1 MTEIV
6 YSMPVT
12 VGPSTL
18 TINHDRQFLVCQPD
32 ATMSVQDD
40 VGFYSLDTRF
50 VSGYAVTIN
59 GRRPILLDAIAVNHF
74 AARHEFM
81 TPELPLGPSF
91 GGAREEVIPERS
103 IGFRLERNILEG
115 VHEDYDLVNYA
126 PRPVRVVLEVGIESD
141 FADIFDVRNRSL
153 VRRGDLQST
162 WRPRAGVLKVVY
174 HNRSFRRG
182 LLVKVERSDSRP
194 EFANG
199 RIVFVAELP
208 PKTRW
213 HTCILWL
220 PVLAERSARVLSC
233 GGDGG
238 GGARMPARRLP
249 PVELVS
255 PEHATLP
262 AIWRQAAS
270 DMEALRM
277 EDTTRRN
284 VFVPAA
290 GIPWFVTLFGRDSL
304 IVSIE
309 SISGFPEFALGALQN
324 LARVQATSDDPEQD
338 KEPGKS
344 PHEIRSGELAT
355 LGLLPFAP
363 YFGTHDATPLF
374 LIVLSYAYQWSGDVG
389 LLKRYRRSA
398 EAALAWLQR
407 SGDRDGDGFQ
417 EYLCRSSHGIANQ
430 GWKDSWDAIQHA
442 DGSIPRGPIALCELQ
457 GYAFDATLRMAEIYD
472 LLGEPERGESLRGE
486 ARRLYDR
493 FNEDFW
499 WEAQGTY
506 YLGLDG
512 DKRPIETVAS
522 NAGHCLAS
530 GIAPPDRARQV
541 VDRLMAPDMWSG
553 WRPHPFQRASRLQP
567 LLLPLRI
574 DLAPRL
580 RHDRGR
586 VSAGRPARR
595 GAAGGGGHLRRGRA
609 LRLLPPAG
617 AVRRPAARPG
627 RLPRALPGSQRSSG
641 LGRCRRL
648 PPGRHPLRHPHRGP
662 DADHLRQPA
671 APGLASVPDSA
682 QPAGGTRGPGTAHA
696 GEPGPGGRQHHRIQG
711 SPRAPAPSRADP
723 GAAGPVLTRR
733 RTQGLRPRASS
744 RSASTRPADAS
755 SVAATKATSVKA
767 W

>member
-1 MTEIV
+1 MAEIV

-32 ATMSVQDD
+32 ATMSIQDD
-40 VGFYSLDTRF
+40 VGFYALDTRF
-50 VSGYAVTIN
+50 VSGYTVTIN

-74 AARHEFM
+74 AARHEFT

-91 GGAREEVIPERS
+91 GSTREEVIPERS

-115 VHEDYDLVNYA
+115 IHEDYDLVNYA
-126 PRPVRVVLEVGIESD
+126 PQPVRVVLEVGIESD

-233 GGDGG
+233 HGDGG
-238 GGARMPARRLP
+238 GGARMPGRRLP

-338 KEPGKS
+338 KEPGKI

-363 YFGTHDATPLF
+363 YYGTHDATPLF

-398 EAALAWLQR
+398 EAALAWLQH

-493 FNEDFW
+493 FNEAFW
-499 WEAQGTY
+499 WDAEGTY

-553 WRPHPFQRASRLQP
+553 WGVRTLSSEHVGYNPYSYHCGSIWPHDCATIAGGFRRAG
-567 LLLPLRI
+567 
-574 DLAPRL
+574 
-580 RHDRGR
+580 RHDAAQQVAEGIFAAAERFDSYRLPELFAGLSRDQGAFPVPYLGANVPQAWAAAAVFRLVAILCGIHTVGR
-586 VSAGRPARR
+586 TRTIYVNPQLPTWLPSLTLRNLRAGR
-595 GAAGGGGHLRRGRA
+595 GALELRMQGNQVQ
-609 LRLLPPAG
+609 
-617 AVRRPAARPG
+617 AVDNTTGFKVVHG
-627 RLPRALPGSQRSSG
+627 RLPRPALTQAPLARS
-641 LGRCRRL
+641 
-648 PPGRHPLRHPHRGP
+648 
-662 DADHLRQPA
+662 
-671 APGLASVPDSA
+671 
-682 QPAGGTRGPGTAHA
+682 
-696 GEPGPGGRQHHRIQG
+696 
-711 SPRAPAPSRADP
+711 
-723 GAAGPVLTRR
+723 
-733 RTQGLRPRASS
+733 
-744 RSASTRPADAS
+744 
-755 SVAATKATSVKA
+755 
-767 W
+767 